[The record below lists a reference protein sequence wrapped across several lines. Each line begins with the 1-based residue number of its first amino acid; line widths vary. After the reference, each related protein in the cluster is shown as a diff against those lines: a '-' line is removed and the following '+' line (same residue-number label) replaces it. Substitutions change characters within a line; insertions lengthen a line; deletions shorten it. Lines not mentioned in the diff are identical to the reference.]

1 VNMKTYVKKTFYILI
16 PLAIFT
22 FCVVYIIQNF
32 RWILIFKQLK
42 ETDLVGFILGAGS
55 SIVFYF
61 LLKTLRWFYILRKQD
76 IKVHFKFIY
85 FYSAVSL
92 SVALITPL
100 QMGEIV
106 KVELLKRFN
115 EIPRSQAYSIFLF
128 ERVID
133 FFIVIFVALISLLI
147 FFNPFKGILKIYS
160 VFFILFICLLSI
172 ILFKKYGGVCKI
184 NEFLNYFKLCFNDIK
199 TLVLTIIFTLFS
211 WLIIALGWQ
220 VSLYSISL
228 SIGFFRSLSLMSIAT
243 LINIGSLIPGAV
255 GVSEVGISEILYHFD
270 ANSVSSKAGAL
281 ILRVYGLFTMFLG
294 LIHYLIW
301 MFLNRMF
308 WKKS

>member
-1 VNMKTYVKKTFYILI
+1 MKIYIKKAFSILI

-22 FCVVYIIQNF
+22 FCVVYIIRNF
-32 RWILIFKQLK
+32 RWVLISEQLR
-42 ETDLVGFILGAGS
+42 ETDLVCFVLGGGG

-61 LLKTLRWFYILRKQD
+61 LLRTLRWFYILRRQD
-76 IKVHFKFIY
+76 IRVHFKFIY

-100 QMGEIV
+100 QMGEVV

-160 VFFILFICLLSI
+160 VFFILFIFLLSI
-172 ILFKKYGGVCKI
+172 ILFKKYGGIGKI

-199 TLVLTIIFTLFS
+199 TLVLTIIFTSFS
-211 WLIIALGWQ
+211 WLIIVLGWQ
-220 VSLYSISL
+220 ISLYSISL

-243 LINIGSLIPGAV
+243 LVNIGSLIPGAV
-255 GVSEVGISEILYHFD
+255 GVSEVGISEILYHFG
-270 ANSVSSKAGAL
+270 ATSVSSKAGAL
-281 ILRVYGLFTMFLG
+281 ILRAYGLFTMFLG

-301 MFLNRMF
+301 IFLNRMF